1 METAAA
7 ATVET
12 APTTTMEAAAMEAAA
27 PATTRAG
34 SVCEH
39 QSHDCA
45 REDPSERQPNPFAV
59 HSSQHIFLHLNWRRL
74 GRSAAPEA
82 S

>member
-1 METAAA
+1 MKTASGTKATAVETATS

-12 APTTTMEAAAMEAAA
+12 ATAAMEAAA

-59 HSSQHIFLHLNWRRL
+59 HSSQHIFLHLN
-74 GRSAAPEA
+74 
-82 S
+82 

>member
-1 METAAA
+1 MKAATAVETAPS

-12 APTTTMEAAAMEAAA
+12 ATSATVETAATTTA
-27 PATTRAG
+27 RAG
-34 SVCEH
+34 YVCER

-59 HSSQHIFLHLNWRRL
+59 HSSQHIFPHLN
-74 GRSAAPEA
+74 
-82 S
+82 